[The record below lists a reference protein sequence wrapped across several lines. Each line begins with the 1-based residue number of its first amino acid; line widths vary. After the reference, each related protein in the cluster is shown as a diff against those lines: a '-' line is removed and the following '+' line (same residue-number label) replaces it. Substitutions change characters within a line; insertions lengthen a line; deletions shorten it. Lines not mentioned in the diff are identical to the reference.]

1 MSCVQL
7 TAEDGGKGQLELV
20 AERVLVLWIAIVLAP
35 QHEDDCVARCMGT
48 RGECV
53 TSVRQAK
60 GPKAQ
65 TTALR

>member
-35 QHEDDCVARCMGT
+35 QHEDDCLARCIVQWT
-48 RGECV
+48 KRV
-53 TSVRQAK
+53 TSVSTRELV
-60 GPKAQ
+60 
-65 TTALR
+65 LRIARGNV